1 MPKPPIVLNRVDP
14 TYQATQRHFE
24 DLLKRYGSPIVVVDL
39 VKQSE
44 RRERE
49 SIVGNEYRHAIEYLN
64 HHIDQKHKIRYCA
77 LDYSHISKHR
87 NLNVSSS
94 LHDVSTWAVN
104 QTGFFCSK
112 PRWRILKSGNVVP
125 FHDSVNAANDSSIK
139 YHLGVPILPMEQKG
153 VLRTNCIDCLDRTN
167 VAQFS
172 AGVEVLGQQLVVMG
186 IRSAPRLSP
195 SSNIVK
201 LLIDMYVEIGDQ
213 IALQVR
219 TVTYSFKYLCL
230 VNPSHQI
237 SSVSILLKK
246 VRWI

>member
-14 TYQATQRHFE
+14 TYQATQLHFE
-24 DLLKRYGSPIVVVDL
+24 DLFKRYGSPIIVVDL

-44 RRERE
+44 KRERE
-49 SIVGNEYRHAIEYLN
+49 VIVGNEFRHAVDYLN
-64 HHIDQKHKIRYCA
+64 HHIEDRHKIRYCA

-104 QTGFFCSK
+104 QTGFFCSS
-112 PRWRILKSGNVVP
+112 PRWKILDGGAVVP
-125 FHDSVNAANDSSIK
+125 FNDNGII
-139 YHLGVPILPMEQKG
+139 YHLGVPIFPMEQKG

-172 AGVEVLGQQLVVMG
+172 AGVEALGQQLVVMG
-186 IRSAPRLSP
+186 IRSAPISP
-195 SSNIVK
+195 SASIVK
-201 LLIDMYVEIGDQ
+201 LLIDMYVEIGDH

-219 TVTYSFKYLCL
+219 LTMLGTVFAFAGIHTF
-230 VNPSHQI
+230 
-237 SSVSILLKK
+237 
-246 VRWI
+246 